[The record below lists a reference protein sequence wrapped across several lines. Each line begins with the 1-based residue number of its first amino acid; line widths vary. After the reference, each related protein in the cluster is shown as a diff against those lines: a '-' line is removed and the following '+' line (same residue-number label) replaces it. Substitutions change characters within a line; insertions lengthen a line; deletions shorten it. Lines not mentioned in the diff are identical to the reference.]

1 MLLPRTLYH
10 RILTF
15 SCIYSPVSSYAL
27 TPYPFLIVCILVLSY
42 FYILMSFYSRHL
54 TSRDLA
60 EQCYLNHSSSSLSI
74 LFLWPV
80 PAIFERA
87 AHFWDFEQ
95 TPLSE
100 IRDLRTSRKIQP
112 SGNLFKTSS
121 PSNSGIKVK
130 SNHWVDLNLNVSE
143 NSCLFDPSNCT
154 NGLTVAV
161 LLKIRPY
168 KNDKYQYL
176 LGNNLKNRTFSQGIT
191 IYFSSHERRLH
202 VAIHGSK
209 HYCLINGYFPSVSW
223 IQLFVTWTNDGV
235 IRAFVD
241 DYAMS
246 HEYTVCNTTQVA
258 LPKASNYT
266 LKYNSKAT
274 VYYDNL
280 AIWYE
285 TLSYGEKDEIW
296 NALTGRRNELNW
308 TTPKSKLTY

>member
-1 MLLPRTLYH
+1 M
-10 RILTF
+10 
-15 SCIYSPVSSYAL
+15 
-27 TPYPFLIVCILVLSY
+27 
-42 FYILMSFYSRHL
+42 
-54 TSRDLA
+54 
-60 EQCYLNHSSSSLSI
+60 
-74 LFLWPV
+74 

-100 IRDLRTSRKIQP
+100 IRDIRTSRKIQP

-246 HEYTVCNTTQVA
+246 HEYTVCNATQVA

-296 NALTGRRNELNW
+296 NALTGRRNELN
-308 TTPKSKLTY
+308 